1 MPSTSHSPTPLI
13 SDRQGYS
20 STGILPT
27 VFLRTRWLAALA
39 CVFAANCHAYSLVQ
53 AYQDAAQNDATY
65 RGAKYENEAGQENKT
80 IARSNLLPSLALNY
94 SKNKNRADYTTQ
106 SAFGTN
112 TSHPEYDSSA
122 ANLSLRQPVLNLD
135 GVARYRQ
142 GVAQAQASE
151 AQLTSRHH
159 DLMVRVVS
167 AYLDLLFSD
176 DQLALAVA
184 QRDTLLEQKK
194 VNERL
199 FAKGEGTRTDVLE
212 TQARLDLAEAQV
224 VETRDAQSLNRSN
237 LKAIV
242 GHDVGQLD
250 GLGKEFNPMPLQPA
264 EFEAWRDLALKN
276 NPELQAQQ
284 YGIEVARQEVT
295 RSKAG
300 HAPRL
305 DFVANYAK
313 NSSESITTLNQDSTI
328 RSIGFQFS
336 MPLYSGG
343 GVNASTR
350 QAAANY
356 QRSKADLDARM
367 DRVLNDLQHQHSVV
381 VSSVARLDALMKA
394 VESAKALIVATQ
406 QSIKGGVRINLDLL
420 NARQQYFSAQR
431 DLAQARYNYVQ
442 AYMHLRAASGTLARE
457 DLNKLA
463 GYFVGK

>member
-1 MPSTSHSPTPLI
+1 MPSLSRIPGKVGRNMLPNIFRH
-13 SDRQGYS
+13 
-20 STGILPT
+20 TGHK
-27 VFLRTRWLAALA
+27 VVLAAAMA
-39 CVFAANCHAYSLVQ
+39 CVFASQAQAYGLVQ
-53 AYQDAAQNDATY
+53 AYQDAVQYDATY
-65 RGAKYENEAGQENKT
+65 RGAKFENEAGQESK
-80 IARSNLLPSLALNY
+80 ILGRSNLLPSVALNY
-94 SKNKNRADYTTQ
+94 SKNKNRADFTTQ
-106 SAFGTN
+106 NAFGSN
-112 TSHPEYDSSA
+112 TTHPEYDSST

-142 GVAQAQASE
+142 GVAQAHASE

-159 DLMVRVVS
+159 DLMVRVVA
-167 AYLDLLFSD
+167 AYLDVLFSD

-199 FAKGEGTRTDVLE
+199 FAKGEGTKTDVLE

-224 VETRDAQSLNRSN
+224 VETRDAQIVNRSA
-237 LKAIV
+237 LKAII
-242 GHDVGQLD
+242 GHDVGHLD
-250 GLGKEFNPMPLQPA
+250 GLGKEFRPMPLQPA
-264 EFEAWRDLALKN
+264 SFEAWRDLAVKN

-284 YGIEVARQEVT
+284 YGIEVARQEVN

-313 NSSESITTLNQDSTI
+313 NSSESITTVNQDSTI
-328 RSIGFQFS
+328 RSLGFQFS
-336 MPLYSGG
+336 LPLYSGG

-367 DRVLNDLQHQHSVV
+367 DRVLNELQRQYHTVA
-381 VSSVARLDALMKA
+381 SSVLRQDALMQA

-420 NARQQYFSAQR
+420 NARQQYYTAQR
-431 DLAQARYNYVQ
+431 DLAQARYNYLQ
-442 AYMHLRAASGTLARE
+442 AYMRLRAASGTLARE